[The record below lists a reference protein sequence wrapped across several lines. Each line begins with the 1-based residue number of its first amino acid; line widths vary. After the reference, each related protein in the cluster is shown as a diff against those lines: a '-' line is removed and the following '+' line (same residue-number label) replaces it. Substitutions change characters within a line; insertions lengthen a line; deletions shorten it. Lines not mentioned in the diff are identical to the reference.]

1 MDDTLARVADRV
13 AERFP
18 ADLERIRD
26 YLRMPSVSA
35 TGEGIGAVA
44 EATGAWIEGA
54 GGSFEL
60 VATPGHPL
68 VLGELPGPAG
78 APRLLRYGMYDVQP
92 AQEPE
97 WTSPPFAAE
106 VRDLPGVGPA
116 VVARGSANSK
126 SCLACFFLAV
136 EVLRELD
143 AMPLTVALMIEGEEE
158 LGSPNLAAAV
168 RARAGDLTAEG
179 AFDLDLTAGLDGQPE
194 LILGCKGLCDLELV
208 AEAGDWGGPAIDL
221 HSSEQAWIASPV
233 WALVQALATLTGP
246 DEEIRVAGLDGGPGP
261 GDGDRRLL
269 AELAAG
275 FDPAEHLRE
284 ANAARYRLAGGP
296 AELLEALL
304 FRPTMNI
311 SGLAA
316 GYVGPGGKTIVPSRA
331 VARVDIRL
339 VGGDPEA
346 AAAAVRRHLA
356 DHGFGHVQVNLLD
369 AYPWA
374 KAPPGQPLRAGHA
387 RLLPGHGPDH
397 PALPAGPL
405 VRPLLRVRPHPRAA
419 LGVGRGRPRRRRPR
433 ARRVRHPGRPPG
445 AHRRRRRLPAR
456 LRGPAQ
462 ASPEGFGEPQG
473 GAPVSPVRV
482 VVARGD
488 PLERGRTVGWEL
500 ADLIRSSLEF
510 YWRYLVRRGVGAGEL
525 PGLLAPYLAAAE
537 RELPDLVELVTGM
550 AEGAGVSFWELF
562 CVNAFEELE
571 PLLEARSGPRV
582 PRGGMAGERCSTVTI
597 SGPGYTLL
605 GHNEQWLAGDA
616 RARGRGGGAARRR
629 PGAGLPH
636 PGLLPAGRRA

>member
-1 MDDTLARVADRV
+1 MDDTLALVRARV

-18 ADLERIRD
+18 ADLERIRA
-26 YLRMPSVSA
+26 YLRLPSVSA

-60 VATPGHPL
+60 QATPGHPL
-68 VLGELPGPAG
+68 VIGELPGPAG

-92 AQEPE
+92 AQEPD

-126 SCLACFFLAV
+126 GCLACFFLAV

-143 AMPLTVALMIEGEEE
+143 AMPVTVALMIEGEEE

-208 AEAGDWGGPAIDL
+208 CEAGDWGGPAVDL

-261 GDGDRRLL
+261 GEGDRRLL

-304 FRPTMNI
+304 FRPTLNI
-311 SGLAA
+311 SGLSA

-346 AAAAVRRHLA
+346 AAGAVRRHLD
-356 DHGFGHVQVNLLD
+356 DHGFGHVQVRLLD

-374 KAPPGQPLRAGHA
+374 KAPPGNRSEAAMRASYRALGRRALPYPLAPWCAPYFVFDRVLGLPWASGGVGHA
-387 RLLPGHGPDH
+387 AGAHGPDEYATLAGLEEH
-397 PALPAGPL
+397 IVGAAAFLLAYAGP
-405 VRPLLRVRPHPRAA
+405 
-419 LGVGRGRPRRRRPR
+419 
-433 ARRVRHPGRPPG
+433 
-445 AHRRRRRLPAR
+445 
-456 LRGPAQ
+456 
-462 ASPEGFGEPQG
+462 PEAPQ
-473 GAPVSPVRV
+473 
-482 VVARGD
+482 
-488 PLERGRTVGWEL
+488 
-500 ADLIRSSLEF
+500 
-510 YWRYLVRRGVGAGEL
+510 
-525 PGLLAPYLAAAE
+525 
-537 RELPDLVELVTGM
+537 
-550 AEGAGVSFWELF
+550 
-562 CVNAFEELE
+562 
-571 PLLEARSGPRV
+571 
-582 PRGGMAGERCSTVTI
+582 
-597 SGPGYTLL
+597 
-605 GHNEQWLAGDA
+605 
-616 RARGRGGGAARRR
+616 
-629 PGAGLPH
+629 
-636 PGLLPAGRRA
+636 

>member
-1 MDDTLARVADRV
+1 MDEILARVAARV

-136 EVLRELD
+136 EVLRELE
-143 AMPLTVALMIEGEEE
+143 AMPVGVALLIEGEEE

-168 RARAGDLTAEG
+168 RSRAGDLTAEG
-179 AFDLDLTAGLDGQPE
+179 AFDLDLTAGRDGRPA

-269 AELAAG
+269 AELAMRASYQAMG
-275 FDPAEHLRE
+275 RTTLPYPLAPWCAPYFVFDRILGLPWAS
-284 ANAARYRLAGGP
+284 GGV
-296 AELLEALL
+296 
-304 FRPTMNI
+304 
-311 SGLAA
+311 GHAA
-316 GYVGPGGKTIVPSRA
+316 GA
-331 VARVDIRL
+331 
-339 VGGDPEA
+339 
-346 AAAAVRRHLA
+346 
-356 DHGFGHVQVNLLD
+356 
-369 AYPWA
+369 
-374 KAPPGQPLRAGHA
+374 
-387 RLLPGHGPDH
+387 HGPDEYATLAGLQEH
-397 PALPAGPL
+397 IVGAAAFLLAYAELPQAATAGAPEAPAG
-405 VRPLLRVRPHPRAA
+405 AS
-419 LGVGRGRPRRRRPR
+419 GR
-433 ARRVRHPGRPPG
+433 
-445 AHRRRRRLPAR
+445 
-456 LRGPAQ
+456 Q
-462 ASPEGFGEPQG
+462 
-473 GAPVSPVRV
+473 
-482 VVARGD
+482 
-488 PLERGRTVGWEL
+488 
-500 ADLIRSSLEF
+500 
-510 YWRYLVRRGVGAGEL
+510 
-525 PGLLAPYLAAAE
+525 
-537 RELPDLVELVTGM
+537 
-550 AEGAGVSFWELF
+550 
-562 CVNAFEELE
+562 
-571 PLLEARSGPRV
+571 
-582 PRGGMAGERCSTVTI
+582 
-597 SGPGYTLL
+597 
-605 GHNEQWLAGDA
+605 
-616 RARGRGGGAARRR
+616 
-629 PGAGLPH
+629 
-636 PGLLPAGRRA
+636 

>member
-1 MDDTLARVADRV
+1 MDDTLTRVRARV

-18 ADLERIRD
+18 ADLERIRG
-26 YLRMPSVSA
+26 YLQMPSVSA
-35 TGEGIGAVA
+35 TGEGVRAVA

-60 VATPGHPL
+60 VETPGHPL

-92 AQEPE
+92 AQEPD

-126 SCLACFFLAV
+126 GCLACFFLAV

-143 AMPLTVALMIEGEEE
+143 AMPLEVALMIEGEEE

-168 RARAGDLTAEG
+168 RSRAGDLTAEG

-246 DEEIRVAGLDGGPGP
+246 GEEILVDGLDGGPGP
-261 GDGDRRLL
+261 GEGDRRLL

-284 ANAARYRLAGGP
+284 ARAARYRLAGGP

-311 SGLAA
+311 SGIAA

-331 VARVDIRL
+331 EARVDIRL

-346 AAAAVRRHLA
+346 AAAAVRRHL
-356 DHGFGHVQVNLLD
+356 DEHGFGHVQVRLID

-374 KAPPGQPLRAGHA
+374 KAPPGNRSEVAMRASYQAMGRATLPYPLAPWCAPYYVFDRILGLPWASGGLGHA
-387 RLLPGHGPDH
+387 AGAHGPDEY
-397 PALPAGPL
+397 ATLAGL
-405 VRPLLRVRPHPRAA
+405 EEHIVGAAAFLLAY
-419 LGVGRGRPRRRRPR
+419 
-433 ARRVRHPGRPPG
+433 
-445 AHRRRRRLPAR
+445 
-456 LRGPAQ
+456 
-462 ASPEGFGEPQG
+462 
-473 GAPVSPVRV
+473 
-482 VVARGD
+482 
-488 PLERGRTVGWEL
+488 
-500 ADLIRSSLEF
+500 ADL
-510 YWRYLVRRGVGAGEL
+510 
-525 PGLLAPYLAAAE
+525 
-537 RELPDLVELVTGM
+537 
-550 AEGAGVSFWELF
+550 
-562 CVNAFEELE
+562 
-571 PLLEARSGPRV
+571 PR
-582 PRGGMAGERCSTVTI
+582 
-597 SGPGYTLL
+597 
-605 GHNEQWLAGDA
+605 
-616 RARGRGGGAARRR
+616 
-629 PGAGLPH
+629 
-636 PGLLPAGRRA
+636 